1 MNQPNQQSDQKTANQ
16 MLQQEKKAK
25 RGDLIQK
32 YLIVIILIAMVI
44 ALSVLNPA
52 FLSVNNILNLL
63 TQTSIYGILS
73 LAVFVVIVTQGIDLS
88 LGSVLA
94 FAGVVAA
101 VVSQSPDAID
111 NIFPGIGMAPI
122 WVTVLVAVGVGG
134 LLGAINGILI
144 AYFNLPAFISTL
156 GMFTAARGGALLIS
170 SGRPVSSV
178 NPAINFFGR
187 RLFGFL
193 PVPVIVFAI
202 VIIFIGVLMNYTS
215 YGKSIYAIGGNIDA
229 AKVSG
234 IKVQRNLTFAYVIAG
249 SLAGLAAI
257 VYMGRTGGSIQPAA
271 ATGYELTA
279 IAGATIGGTS
289 HSGGIGTV
297 WGAVVGALILGV
309 LVNGFTLLGIDAYI
323 QQIVQGALIVGAVL
337 VDMRKNA

>member
-1 MNQPNQQSDQKTANQ
+1 MMQNQSDTQEPKQ
-16 MLQQEKKAK
+16 LLEEEKKKNK

-32 YLIVIILIAMVI
+32 YLIVIILIAMI
-44 ALSVLNPA
+44 IGLSILNPA

-94 FAGVVAA
+94 LSGVVAA
-101 VVSQSPDAID
+101 VVSQSPEAID
-111 NIFPGIGMAPI
+111 QIFPGIGMAPI

-134 LLGAINGILI
+134 LLGAINGGLI

-156 GMFTAARGGALLIS
+156 GMMTMARGGALLIS
-170 SGRPVSSV
+170 SGRPVSNV
-178 NPAINFFGR
+178 NPAINFFGE
-187 RLFGFL
+187 RLFGFI
-193 PVPVIVFAI
+193 PVPVIIFAL
-202 VIIFIGVLMNYTS
+202 VIAFIGVLMKYTS
-215 YGKSIYAIGGNIDA
+215 FGKSIYAIGGNIEA

-234 IKVQRNLTFAYVIAG
+234 IKVKRNLTLAYVIAG
-249 SLAGLAAI
+249 ALAGLAAI

-309 LVNGFTLLGIDAYI
+309 LVNGFTLLGIDAYV
-323 QQIVQGALIVGAVL
+323 QQIVQGALIIGAVL
-337 VDMRKNA
+337 IDMRKNN